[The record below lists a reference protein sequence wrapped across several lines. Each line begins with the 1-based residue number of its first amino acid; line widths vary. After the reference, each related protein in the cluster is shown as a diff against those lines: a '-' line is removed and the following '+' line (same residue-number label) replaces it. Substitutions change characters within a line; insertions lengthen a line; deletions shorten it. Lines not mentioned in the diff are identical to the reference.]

1 MMLSPRRALVWS
13 FAERYASY
21 SPCAAFGAV
30 AGIAR
35 DFGVSEYL
43 IEERELTRERLRS
56 AFGIALGSAGHC
68 IGVVLQQPGDT
79 GAVLVSTPAVGCA
92 LWFEPGRWLRH
103 PVYAGAGAA

>member
-1 MMLSPRRALVWS
+1 MMLSLRRALVWS
-13 FAERYASY
+13 LADCYASY

-92 LWFEPGRWLRH
+92 LWFEPERWLRH

>member
-1 MMLSPRRALVWS
+1 MKLTRSRVLVWS
-13 FAERYASY
+13 LAERYASC

-56 AFGIALGSAGHC
+56 VFGIALGSAGHC
-68 IGVVLQQPGDT
+68 IGVVLQQPGDA
-79 GAVLVSTPAVGCA
+79 GAVLVSTLAVGCA
-92 LWFEPGRWLRH
+92 L
-103 PVYAGAGAA
+103 